1 MGRSKVFYQR
11 IEDKTARKTT
21 FNKRNAG
28 IMKKAME
35 LSVLCNCEIALA
47 IFDEHGNL
55 HQFASDDMHPTLKRV
70 MAHTGK
76 KDTKNSEALLRR
88 CGARKDQAARENV
101 SLGHQIHLTPSSQT
115 GLELSADSFGSMVH
129 GVEDKAMTPPASPA
143 PSSPAHDFF
152 DDKHDVFDLDK
163 ESCFDGCMAMDINC
177 DLDKESCFGKPL
189 PYEGPAKLAPR
200 LQRLIDSK
208 MRDIQLVYQA
218 GELLKDP
225 FAIRA
230 TGVAC

>member
-1 MGRSKVFYQR
+1 MGRSKVQFQR
-11 IEDKTARKTT
+11 IEDKGARKTT

-88 CGARKDQAARENV
+88 CGARKDQAARENM

-143 PSSPAHDFF
+143 PSSPVHDFF
-152 DDKHDVFDLDK
+152 DDLD
-163 ESCFDGCMAMDINC
+163 AMDINC
-177 DLDKESCFGKPL
+177 DLDKESCFGRPL

-200 LQRLIDSK
+200 LQRSVDSL
-208 MRDIQLVYQA
+208 MRDIQLVHQA